1 VGEEFEFQTA
11 YESDQRRCAGVR
23 SATAGGPEFIRE
35 MSPLDKFPVAQLFA
49 KSGVATSEH
58 DEPVLGSNQRL
69 VVGLLADERDDEF
82 DESRCGRVGP
92 LIVAQPGELR
102 GGVLQVPEERLAD
115 EVVATAPEQRETT
128 IAAVLAADA
137 THAPE
142 PPKVQAAR
150 RALRDLPVELDRVL
164 AAIRAGMDP
173 NLAVITTQQIQRDLA
188 AAKAT
193 ISAWEQQHDAP
204 APLTADDI
212 REALGHAGD
221 LAALLAGAERETRAR
236 LYQALDL
243 ELLLDPVGDSATLDV
258 RLQLCGGGG
267 RI

>member
-1 VGEEFEFQTA
+1 
-11 YESDQRRCAGVR
+11 
-23 SATAGGPEFIRE
+23 
-35 MSPLDKFPVAQLFA
+35 M
-49 KSGVATSEH
+49 
-58 DEPVLGSNQRL
+58 
-69 VVGLLADERDDEF
+69 
-82 DESRCGRVGP
+82 
-92 LIVAQPGELR
+92 
-102 GGVLQVPEERLAD
+102 
-115 EVVATAPEQRETT
+115 
-128 IAAVLAADA
+128 LAADA

-173 NLAVITTQQIQRDLA
+173 NLAVITTQQIQRDLTA
-188 AAKAT
+188 AQAT

>member
-1 VGEEFEFQTA
+1 
-11 YESDQRRCAGVR
+11 
-23 SATAGGPEFIRE
+23 
-35 MSPLDKFPVAQLFA
+35 M
-49 KSGVATSEH
+49 
-58 DEPVLGSNQRL
+58 
-69 VVGLLADERDDEF
+69 
-82 DESRCGRVGP
+82 
-92 LIVAQPGELR
+92 
-102 GGVLQVPEERLAD
+102 
-115 EVVATAPEQRETT
+115 
-128 IAAVLAADA
+128 LAADA

-221 LAALLAGAERETRAR
+221 LAALLAGAERETRAGCTR
-236 LYQALDL
+236 PSISSCSSILSETLRPWMFGCSYVVAGAGF
-243 ELLLDPVGDSATLDV
+243 EPATFGL
-258 RLQLCGGGG
+258 
-267 RI
+267 